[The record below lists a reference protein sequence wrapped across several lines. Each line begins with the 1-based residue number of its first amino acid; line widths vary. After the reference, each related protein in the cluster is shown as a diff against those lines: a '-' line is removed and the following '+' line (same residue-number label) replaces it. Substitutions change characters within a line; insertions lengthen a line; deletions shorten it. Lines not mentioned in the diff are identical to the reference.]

1 LRLKLF
7 KAKRESIFG
16 DAKINRSFHPNAY
29 LQQVRNVR
37 KGLRARTRLLNVLEK
52 RSSDASGIAKE
63 TSMSYNVVMHHLR
76 LLQNDGTVDRKGHR
90 PYVWMLTGF
99 GQKRLVG

>member
-1 LRLKLF
+1 M
-7 KAKRESIFG
+7 FG
-16 DAKINRSFHPNAY
+16 EVKINRSFHPNAY

-37 KGLRARTRLLNVLEK
+37 RGLRARTRILNVLEK
-52 RSSDASGIAKE
+52 RSSGAAGIAKE

-76 LLQNDGTVDRKGHR
+76 LLQMDGTVDRKGSR
-90 PYVWMLTGF
+90 PYIWMLTGL

>member
-1 LRLKLF
+1 MRLKLF
-7 KAKRESIFG
+7 KANRESIFG
-16 DAKINRSFHPNAY
+16 DAKINRGFHPNAY

-37 KGLRARTRLLNVLEK
+37 KGLRARTKILSVLEK
-52 RSSDASGIAKE
+52 RSSGAAGVAKE

-76 LLQNDGTVDRKGHR
+76 LLQKDGTVDRKGRR
-90 PYVWMLTGF
+90 PYVWILTGF